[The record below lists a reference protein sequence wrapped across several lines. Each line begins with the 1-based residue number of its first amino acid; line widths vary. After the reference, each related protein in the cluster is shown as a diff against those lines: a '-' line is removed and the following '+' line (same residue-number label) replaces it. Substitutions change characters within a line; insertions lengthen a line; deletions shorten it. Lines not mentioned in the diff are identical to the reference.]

1 MNSKQLGSFSLD
13 NIVRVK
19 YFNIFNPREVMTY
32 LFLFFIIVVVIMI
45 TSHFMSIID
54 INGTISV
61 INKNLSYITVD
72 YAINNIEY
80 SSNID
85 ILNNNI
91 DNFYIGQNIKISFYN
106 NNKRKIWITKNYDYK
121 FLGVLSGV
129 LLILIL
135 SLFVDGSPFNFI
147 PESFNINDNNDN
159 NINDNYI
166 LNNNISN
173 NNVSNNNISNN
184 NALNNNVLNNEIN
197 TNFTNLKI
205 LRTRT

>member
-135 SLFVDGSPFNFI
+135 FLFVDGSPFNFL

-159 NINDNYI
+159 NNNINDNINDNYI
-166 LNNNISN
+166 S
-173 NNVSNNNISNN
+173 
-184 NALNNNVLNNEIN
+184 NNNVLNNEIN